1 MTHIFIDGKLFMLTL
16 VVLSFAVSILPNN
29 LTPAL
34 HAKGVGN
41 GSNEPNSSSYP
52 PITPTSSGS
61 SDNGD
66 NGDNQAQHHST
77 GTANNQDHEHGS
89 NGGGNG
95 SDHHSTGSNN
105 NQDHKH
111 GSKDSSES
119 DEDNNAIIEVTQ

>member
-1 MTHIFIDGKLFMLTL
+1 MLTL
-16 VVLSFAVSILPNN
+16 VVLSFVASILPND
-29 LTPAL
+29 LIPAL
-34 HAKGVGN
+34 HAKGVGD

-89 NGGGNG
+89 NGG
-95 SDHHSTGSNN
+95 DHHSTGSNN
-105 NQDHKH
+105 NQDHK
-111 GSKDSSES
+111 DNSES